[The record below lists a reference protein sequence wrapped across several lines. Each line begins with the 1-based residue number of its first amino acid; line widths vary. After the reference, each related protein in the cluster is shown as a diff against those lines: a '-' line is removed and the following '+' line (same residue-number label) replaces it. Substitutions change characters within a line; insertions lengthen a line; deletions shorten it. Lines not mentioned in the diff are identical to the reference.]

1 MDNAFLGPLVS
12 AFGRSFL
19 SKRNR
24 GKSTGK
30 KNIHRMG
37 FLLVA
42 AWGFFIASIVALIIF
57 IVDFSRG
64 WLNSGGIIAFI
75 AAELVIIFSC
85 LLFYA
90 WYRNAYVE
98 ITRSYVLRRTFLRF
112 VEKVEYRRIRK
123 YGYHERYDHNNN
135 FEDGLY
141 LGGPLVEGHKY
152 SAESVEL
159 HSNWANFGYVLGQ
172 LAFRILNERW
182 AEAESDEDQN
192 LIQEYVSSGRA
203 REICL
208 EQSGFVFLENDNS
221 PYKDSSE
228 QDSSNE

>member
-1 MDNAFLGPLVS
+1 MDSAFLGPLLS

-85 LLFYA
+85 LLFYV

-112 VEKVEYRRIRK
+112 VEKVEYRRIRDF
-123 YGYHERYDHNNN
+123 GYYERTDRDNN

-141 LGGPLVEGHKY
+141 IDGPYNDEGY
-152 SAESVEL
+152 FDEGIEL
-159 HSNWANFGYVLGQ
+159 HSNWVNMSYVLGQ
-172 LAFRILNERW
+172 LAFRIVNERW
-182 AEAESDEDQN
+182 AEPESDEDQN
-192 LIQEYVSSGRA
+192 LIQEYISSGKA

-208 EQSGFVFLENDNS
+208 EQSGFVFPENDNS
-221 PYKDSSE
+221 PYREGKE
-228 QDSSNE
+228 

>member
-1 MDNAFLGPLVS
+1 MDNAFLGPLLS

-57 IVDFSRG
+57 IIDFSRG

-98 ITRSYVLRRTFLRF
+98 ITRSYVRRRNLFRL
-112 VEKVEYRRIRK
+112 VEELEYRHISG
-123 YGYHERYDHNNN
+123 YGYHDEPNGAIDT
-135 FEDGLY
+135 DGLY
-141 LGGPLVEGHKY
+141 LNGPEDEEGFPTLG
-152 SAESVEL
+152 VQL
-159 HSNWANFGYVLGQ
+159 HGVWANYDYVLGQ
-172 LAFRILNERW
+172 LAFRILKERW
-182 AEAESDEDQN
+182 ANPESDEDHAQV
-192 LIQEYVSSGRA
+192 LEYVSSRQA
-203 REICL
+203 HRVCL
-208 EQSGFVFLENDNS
+208 ENTGMEFPENLNKPDQN
-221 PYKDSSE
+221 SSE
-228 QDSSNE
+228 ENSSDE

>member
-1 MDNAFLGPLVS
+1 MDNAFLGSLLS

-57 IVDFSRG
+57 IIDFSRG

-112 VEKVEYRRIRK
+112 VEKVEYRRIRDF
-123 YGYHERYDHNNN
+123 GYYERTDRDNN

-141 LGGPLVEGHKY
+141 IDGPYNDEGY
-152 SAESVEL
+152 FDEGIEL
-159 HSNWANFGYVLGQ
+159 HSNWVNMSYVLGQ
-172 LAFRILNERW
+172 LAFRIVNERW

-208 EQSGFVFLENDNS
+208 EQSGFVFPENDNS

-228 QDSSNE
+228 EDSSNE

>member
-1 MDNAFLGPLVS
+1 MDNAFLGPLLS

-112 VEKVEYRRIRK
+112 VEKVEYRRIRDF
-123 YGYHERYDHNNN
+123 GYYERTDRDNN

-141 LGGPLVEGHKY
+141 IDGPYNDEGY
-152 SAESVEL
+152 FDEGIEL
-159 HSNWANFGYVLGQ
+159 HSNWVNMSYVLGQ
-172 LAFRILNERW
+172 LAFRIVNERW
-182 AEAESDEDQN
+182 AEPESDEDQN

-208 EQSGFVFLENDNS
+208 EHSGFVFPENDNS
-221 PYKDSSE
+221 PYREGKE
-228 QDSSNE
+228 

>member
-1 MDNAFLGPLVS
+1 MDNAFLGPLLS

-64 WLNSGGIIAFI
+64 WINSGGIIAFI

-85 LLFYA
+85 LLFYV

-112 VEKVEYRRIRK
+112 VEKVEYRRIRDF
-123 YGYHERYDHNNN
+123 GYYERTDRDNN

-141 LGGPLVEGHKY
+141 IDGPYNDEGY
-152 SAESVEL
+152 FDEGIEL
-159 HSNWANFGYVLGQ
+159 HSNWVNMSYVLGQ
-172 LAFRILNERW
+172 LAFRIVNERW
-182 AEAESDEDQN
+182 AEPESDEDQN

-208 EQSGFVFLENDNS
+208 EQSGFVFPENDNS
-221 PYKDSSE
+221 PYREGKE
-228 QDSSNE
+228 

>member
-1 MDNAFLGPLVS
+1 
-12 AFGRSFL
+12 
-19 SKRNR
+19 
-24 GKSTGK
+24 
-30 KNIHRMG
+30 MG

-85 LLFYA
+85 LLFYV

-112 VEKVEYRRIRK
+112 VEKVEYRRIRDF
-123 YGYHERYDHNNN
+123 GYYERTDRDNN

-141 LGGPLVEGHKY
+141 IDGPYNDEGY
-152 SAESVEL
+152 FDEGIEL
-159 HSNWANFGYVLGQ
+159 HSNWVNMSYVLGQ
-172 LAFRILNERW
+172 LAFRIVNERW
-182 AEAESDEDQN
+182 AEPESDEDQN

-208 EQSGFVFLENDNS
+208 EQSGFVFPENDNS
-221 PYKDSSE
+221 PYRESKE
-228 QDSSNE
+228 

>member
-1 MDNAFLGPLVS
+1 MDNAFLGPLLS

-85 LLFYA
+85 LLFYV

-98 ITRSYVLRRTFLRF
+98 ITRTYVLRRTFLRF
-112 VEKVEYRRIRK
+112 VEKIEYRRIRDF
-123 YGYHERYDHNNN
+123 GYYERTDRDNN

-141 LGGPLVEGHKY
+141 IDGPYNDEGY
-152 SAESVEL
+152 FDEGIEL
-159 HSNWANFGYVLGQ
+159 HSNWVNMSYVLGQ
-172 LAFRILNERW
+172 LAFRIVNERW
-182 AEAESDEDQN
+182 AEPESDEDQN
-192 LIQEYVSSGRA
+192 LIQEYISSGKA

-208 EQSGFVFLENDNS
+208 EQSGFVFPENDNS
-221 PYKDSSE
+221 PYREGKE
-228 QDSSNE
+228 

>member
-1 MDNAFLGPLVS
+1 MDNAFLGPLLS

-37 FLLVA
+37 FLLLA
-42 AWGFFIASIVALIIF
+42 AYGFWAVSLVALVLF
-57 IVDFSRG
+57 LYFYFRFNRFD
-64 WLNSGGIIAFI
+64 GICQGI
-75 AAELVIIFSC
+75 LMSC
-85 LLFYA
+85 PVAGLLFYV

-112 VEKVEYRRIRK
+112 VEKVEYRRIRDF
-123 YGYHERYDHNNN
+123 GYYERTDRDNN

-141 LGGPLVEGHKY
+141 IDGPYNDEGY
-152 SAESVEL
+152 FGEGIEL
-159 HSNWANFGYVLGQ
+159 HSNWVNMSYVLGQ
-172 LAFRILNERW
+172 LAFRIVNERW
-182 AEAESDEDQN
+182 AEPESDEDQN
-192 LIQEYVSSGRA
+192 LIQEYISSGKA

-208 EQSGFVFLENDNS
+208 EQSGFVFPENDNS
-221 PYKDSSE
+221 PYRESKE
-228 QDSSNE
+228 

>member
-1 MDNAFLGPLVS
+1 MDNAFLSPILS

-37 FLLVA
+37 FLLLA
-42 AWGFFIASIVALIIF
+42 AYGFWAVSLVALVLF
-57 IVDFSRG
+57 LYFYFRFNRFD
-64 WLNSGGIIAFI
+64 GICQGI
-75 AAELVIIFSC
+75 LMSC
-85 LLFYA
+85 PVAGLLFYV

-98 ITRSYVLRRTFLRF
+98 ITRTYVLRRTFLRF
-112 VEKVEYRRIRK
+112 VEKVEYRRIRDF
-123 YGYHERYDHNNN
+123 GYYERTDRDNN

-141 LGGPLVEGHKY
+141 IDGPYNDEGY
-152 SAESVEL
+152 FDEGIEL
-159 HSNWANFGYVLGQ
+159 HSNWVNMSYVLGQ
-172 LAFRILNERW
+172 LAFRIVNERW

-192 LIQEYVSSGRA
+192 LIQDYVSSGRA

-208 EQSGFVFLENDNS
+208 EHSGFVFPENDNS
-221 PYKDSSE
+221 PYREGKE
-228 QDSSNE
+228 

>member
-1 MDNAFLGPLVS
+1 MDKAFLGPLVS
-12 AFGRSFL
+12 ALDRSFL

-37 FLLVA
+37 FLLLA
-42 AWGFFIASIVALIIF
+42 AYGFWAVSLVALVLF
-57 IVDFSRG
+57 LYFYFRFNRFD
-64 WLNSGGIIAFI
+64 GICQGILMLCPVAG
-75 AAELVIIFSC
+75 
-85 LLFYA
+85 LLFYV

-98 ITRSYVLRRTFLRF
+98 ITRTYVLRRTFLRF
-112 VEKVEYRRIRK
+112 VEKIEYRRIRK

-141 LGGPLVEGHKY
+141 LVGPLVEGHKY

-172 LAFRILNERW
+172 LAFRIVNERW
-182 AEAESDEDQN
+182 AEPESDEDQN

-203 REICL
+203 REICV
-208 EQSGFVFLENDNS
+208 EQSGFVFPENDNS
-221 PYKDSSE
+221 PYRESKE
-228 QDSSNE
+228 

>member
-1 MDNAFLGPLVS
+1 MDNAFLGPIIS
-12 AFGRSFL
+12 ALGRSFQ

-37 FLLVA
+37 FLLLA
-42 AWGFFIASIVALIIF
+42 AYGFWAVSLVALVLF
-57 IVDFSRG
+57 LYFYFRFNRFD
-64 WLNSGGIIAFI
+64 GICQGI
-75 AAELVIIFSC
+75 LMSC
-85 LLFYA
+85 PVAGLLFYV

-112 VEKVEYRRIRK
+112 VEKVEYRRIRDF
-123 YGYHERYDHNNN
+123 GYYERTDRDNN

-141 LGGPLVEGHKY
+141 IDGPYNDEGY
-152 SAESVEL
+152 FDEGIEL
-159 HSNWANFGYVLGQ
+159 HSNWVNMSYVLGQ
-172 LAFRILNERW
+172 LAFRIVNERW
-182 AEAESDEDQN
+182 AEPESDEDQN

-208 EQSGFVFLENDNS
+208 EQSGFVFPENDNS

-228 QDSSNE
+228 EDSSNE

>member
-1 MDNAFLGPLVS
+1 
-12 AFGRSFL
+12 
-19 SKRNR
+19 
-24 GKSTGK
+24 
-30 KNIHRMG
+30 MG

-98 ITRSYVLRRTFLRF
+98 ITRTYVLRRTFLRF
-112 VEKVEYRRIRK
+112 VEKIEYRRIRDF
-123 YGYHERYDHNNN
+123 GYYERTDRDNN

-141 LGGPLVEGHKY
+141 IDGPYNDEGY
-152 SAESVEL
+152 FDEGIEL
-159 HSNWANFGYVLGQ
+159 HSNWVNMSYVLGQ
-172 LAFRILNERW
+172 LAFRIVNERW
-182 AEAESDEDQN
+182 AEPESDEDQN

-208 EQSGFVFLENDNS
+208 EQSGFVFPENDNS
-221 PYKDSSE
+221 PYRKSKE
-228 QDSSNE
+228 

>member
-1 MDNAFLGPLVS
+1 MDNAFLGPLLS

-85 LLFYA
+85 LLFYV

-98 ITRSYVLRRTFLRF
+98 ITRSYVRRRNLFRL
-112 VEKVEYRRIRK
+112 VEELEYRHISG
-123 YGYHERYDHNNN
+123 YGYHDEPNGAIDT
-135 FEDGLY
+135 DGLY
-141 LGGPLVEGHKY
+141 LNGPEDEEGFPTLG
-152 SAESVEL
+152 VQL
-159 HSNWANFGYVLGQ
+159 HGVWANYDYVLGQ
-172 LAFRILNERW
+172 LAFRILKERW
-182 AEAESDEDQN
+182 ANPESDEDHEQV
-192 LIQEYVSSGRA
+192 LEYVSSRQA
-203 REICL
+203 HRMCL
-208 EQSGFVFLENDNS
+208 ENTGMEFPENLNKPDQN
-221 PYKDSSE
+221 SSE
-228 QDSSNE
+228 ENSSDE

>member
-12 AFGRSFL
+12 ALGRSFL

-30 KNIHRMG
+30 KNIHRMV
-37 FLLVA
+37 FLLLA
-42 AWGFFIASIVALIIF
+42 ACGFWAVSLVALVLF
-57 IVDFSRG
+57 LYFYFRFNRFD
-64 WLNSGGIIAFI
+64 GICQGI
-75 AAELVIIFSC
+75 LMSC
-85 LLFYA
+85 PVAGLLFYV

-112 VEKVEYRRIRK
+112 VEKVEYRRIRDF
-123 YGYHERYDHNNN
+123 GYYERTDRDNN

-141 LGGPLVEGHKY
+141 IDGPYNDEGY
-152 SAESVEL
+152 FDEGIEL
-159 HSNWANFGYVLGQ
+159 HSNWVNMSYVLGQ
-172 LAFRILNERW
+172 LAFRIVNERW
-182 AEAESDEDQN
+182 AEPESDEDQN

-208 EQSGFVFLENDNS
+208 EQSGFVFPENDNS
-221 PYKDSSE
+221 PYRESKE
-228 QDSSNE
+228 

>member
-1 MDNAFLGPLVS
+1 MDNAFLGSLLS

-57 IVDFSRG
+57 IIDFSRG

-112 VEKVEYRRIRK
+112 VEKVEYRRIRDF
-123 YGYHERYDHNNN
+123 GYYERTDRDNN

-141 LGGPLVEGHKY
+141 IDGPYNDEGY
-152 SAESVEL
+152 FDEGIEL
-159 HSNWANFGYVLGQ
+159 HSNWVNMSYVLGQ
-172 LAFRILNERW
+172 LAFRIVNERW
-182 AEAESDEDQN
+182 AEPESDEDQN

-208 EQSGFVFLENDNS
+208 EQSGFVFPENDNS
-221 PYKDSSE
+221 PYRESKE
-228 QDSSNE
+228 

>member
-1 MDNAFLGPLVS
+1 MDNAFLGPLLS

-57 IVDFSRG
+57 IIDFSRG

-112 VEKVEYRRIRK
+112 VEKVEYRRIRDF
-123 YGYHERYDHNNN
+123 GYYERTDRDNN

-141 LGGPLVEGHKY
+141 IDGPYNDEGY
-152 SAESVEL
+152 FDEGIEL
-159 HSNWANFGYVLGQ
+159 HSNWVNMSYVLGQ
-172 LAFRILNERW
+172 LAFRIVNERW

-192 LIQEYVSSGRA
+192 LIQDYVSSGRA

-208 EQSGFVFLENDNS
+208 EQSGFVFPENDNS
-221 PYKDSSE
+221 PYRESKE
-228 QDSSNE
+228 

>member
-1 MDNAFLGPLVS
+1 MDNAFLGPLLS

-57 IVDFSRG
+57 IIDFSRG

-85 LLFYA
+85 LLFYV

-112 VEKVEYRRIRK
+112 VEKVEYHRIRK
-123 YGYHERYDHNNN
+123 YGYH
-135 FEDGLY
+135 
-141 LGGPLVEGHKY
+141 
-152 SAESVEL
+152 
-159 HSNWANFGYVLGQ
+159 
-172 LAFRILNERW
+172 
-182 AEAESDEDQN
+182 
-192 LIQEYVSSGRA
+192 
-203 REICL
+203 
-208 EQSGFVFLENDNS
+208 
-221 PYKDSSE
+221 
-228 QDSSNE
+228 

>member
-1 MDNAFLGPLVS
+1 MDNAFLGPLLS

-57 IVDFSRG
+57 IIDFSRG

-112 VEKVEYRRIRK
+112 VEKVEYRRIRDF
-123 YGYHERYDHNNN
+123 GYYERTDRDNN

-141 LGGPLVEGHKY
+141 IDGPYNDEGY
-152 SAESVEL
+152 FDEGIEL
-159 HSNWANFGYVLGQ
+159 HSNWVNMSYVLGQ
-172 LAFRILNERW
+172 LAFRIVNERW
-182 AEAESDEDQN
+182 AEPESDEDQN
-192 LIQEYVSSGRA
+192 LIQEYVLSGRA

-208 EQSGFVFLENDNS
+208 EQSGFVFPENDNS
-221 PYKDSSE
+221 PYRESKE
-228 QDSSNE
+228 

>member
-12 AFGRSFL
+12 ALGRSFL

-30 KNIHRMG
+30 KNIHRMV
-37 FLLVA
+37 FLLLA
-42 AWGFFIASIVALIIF
+42 ACGFWAVSFVALVLF
-57 IVDFSRG
+57 LYFYFRFNRFD
-64 WLNSGGIIAFI
+64 GICQGI
-75 AAELVIIFSC
+75 LMSC
-85 LLFYA
+85 PVAGLLFYA

-112 VEKVEYRRIRK
+112 VEKVEYRRIRDF
-123 YGYHERYDHNNN
+123 GYYERTDRDNN

-141 LGGPLVEGHKY
+141 IDGPYNDEGY
-152 SAESVEL
+152 FDEGIEL
-159 HSNWANFGYVLGQ
+159 HSNWVNMSYVLGQ
-172 LAFRILNERW
+172 LAFRIVNERW

-208 EQSGFVFLENDNS
+208 EQSGFVFPENDNS

-228 QDSSNE
+228 EDSSN

>member
-1 MDNAFLGPLVS
+1 
-12 AFGRSFL
+12 
-19 SKRNR
+19 
-24 GKSTGK
+24 
-30 KNIHRMG
+30 MG

-112 VEKVEYRRIRK
+112 VEKVEYRRIRDF
-123 YGYHERYDHNNN
+123 GYYERTDRDNN

-141 LGGPLVEGHKY
+141 IDGPYNDEGY
-152 SAESVEL
+152 FDEGIEL
-159 HSNWANFGYVLGQ
+159 HSNWVNMSYVLGQ
-172 LAFRILNERW
+172 LAFRIVNERW
-182 AEAESDEDQN
+182 AEPESDEDQN

-208 EQSGFVFLENDNS
+208 EQSGFVFPENDNS
-221 PYKDSSE
+221 LYREGKE
-228 QDSSNE
+228 

>member
-1 MDNAFLGPLVS
+1 MDNAFFGPLLS

-85 LLFYA
+85 LLFYV

-112 VEKVEYRRIRK
+112 VEKVEYHRIRDF
-123 YGYHERYDHNNN
+123 GYYERTDRDNN

-141 LGGPLVEGHKY
+141 IDGPYNDEGY
-152 SAESVEL
+152 FDEGIEL
-159 HSNWANFGYVLGQ
+159 HSNWVNMSYVLGQ
-172 LAFRILNERW
+172 LAFRIVNERW
-182 AEAESDEDQN
+182 AEPESDEDQN
-192 LIQEYVSSGRA
+192 LIQEYVLSGRA

-208 EQSGFVFLENDNS
+208 EHSGFVFPENDNS

-228 QDSSNE
+228 EDSSNE

>member
-1 MDNAFLGPLVS
+1 MDNAFLGPLLS

-85 LLFYA
+85 LLFYV

-98 ITRSYVLRRTFLRF
+98 ITRTYVLRRTFLRF
-112 VEKVEYRRIRK
+112 VEKVEYRRIRDF
-123 YGYHERYDHNNN
+123 GYYERTDRDNN

-141 LGGPLVEGHKY
+141 IDGPYNDEGY
-152 SAESVEL
+152 FDEGIEL
-159 HSNWANFGYVLGQ
+159 HSNWVNMSYVLGQ
-172 LAFRILNERW
+172 LAFRIVNERW
-182 AEAESDEDQN
+182 AEPESDEDQN

-208 EQSGFVFLENDNS
+208 EQSGFVFPENDNS

-228 QDSSNE
+228 EDSSNE